1 MNAIYPKTTDITVE
15 MRSVL
20 HPRFALLEEGI
31 SEFTFANLYLFR
43 DRHSYRIAQ
52 VGEDLV
58 VITGSDGD
66 AVDERF
72 FMLPFGLPETDILER
87 LFTDHACM
95 KAATE
100 KQAEA
105 LARMSYSVSED
116 RDNFD
121 YLYLR
126 EELEKLQG
134 RNYHKKKNL
143 VNAFIRDHSYEGRPL
158 LPEHVPDAL
167 SVLEEWKKGRPEGD
181 EGDYKAAKEALEMA
195 EELVLCGGIYY
206 ADGRPAGF
214 SLGEEI
220 GGGTTW
226 VTHFEKAVSGYRGL
240 YQFINMSFASILPEK
255 YKYVNREQDLGNEGL
270 RRSKLSYKPC
280 AFVKKFRAKAS
291 G

>member
-1 MNAIYPKTTDITVE
+1 MIARYPKTTDITVE
-15 MRSVL
+15 MRPQL
-20 HPRFALLEEGI
+20 HPRFNRLEEGI

-52 VGEDLV
+52 IGEDLV
-58 VITGSDGD
+58 VITGRDKDTINES
-66 AVDERF
+66 F
-72 FMLPFGLPETDILER
+72 FMLPFGLPEQGSLER
-87 LFTDHACM
+87 LFADHASM

-100 KQAEA
+100 EQAEV
-105 LARMSYSVSED
+105 LARMGFSVSED

-121 YLYLR
+121 YLYLK

-143 VNAFIRDHSYEGRPL
+143 VNAFIRDYTYEGKPL
-158 LPEHVPDAL
+158 LPEYVPEAL
-167 SVLEEWKKGRPEGD
+167 LVLEEWKKERSD
-181 EGDYKAAKEALEMA
+181 RSEGDYRAAKEALEMA
-195 EELVLCGGIYY
+195 EDLVLCGGIYY
-206 ADGRPAGF
+206 VDGRPAAF

-226 VTHFEKAVSGYRGL
+226 VTHFEKAVSGYKGL
-240 YQFINMSFASILPEK
+240 YQFINMSFASILPDK
-255 YKYVNREQDLGNEGL
+255 YRYINREQDLGNEGL
-270 RRSKLSYKPC
+270 RSSKLSYKPY